1 MTYTSHGHHIPGSP
15 TDPGDALPKAR
26 CGGPGLCGV
35 CTSQSDLWRQE
46 AERLGVLEELD
57 ASTPQH
63 EGILVAKIYQS
74 KIVNIEAI
82 QFTGGAANGMDI
94 EAWVKAYGGNATWR
108 NEIEPWTSEDGTVG
122 HDGIPE
128 MLTIQTLEGFMEAPP
143 GWWIIRGTKGEFYP
157 CRDDVFREKY
167 EELTFDNQKE
177 QDNG

>member
-15 TDPGDALPKAR
+15 VDPGDAPPSAR

-46 AERLGVLEELD
+46 AERIGVLNDLD
-57 ASTPQH
+57 AAAPQH
-63 EGILVAKIYQS
+63 QGIMVANIYQS

-108 NEIEPWTSEDGTVG
+108 NEIEPWASEDGTMLG
-122 HDGIPE
+122 PIPE
-128 MLTIQTLEGFMEAPP
+128 MLTIQTPDEGFKEAQT
-143 GWWIIRGTKGEFYP
+143 GWWIIRGTEGEFYP
-157 CRDDVFREKY
+157 ISDETFQKKY
-167 EELTFDNQKE
+167 ELLKIDTKE
-177 QDNG
+177 